1 MGDWTEFLID
11 ENGIEITVE
20 GYILGSDSSAVELSV
35 LKQVGEGEDWSYEK
49 SDEFLGILRGVDSEF
64 DGAEN
69 LSNEDCYHVVTSARK
84 VAGGEQGVGV
94 EIERLKGIA
103 ARVFAVIA

>member
-11 ENGIEITVE
+11 ENGVEIMIE

-35 LKQVGEGEDWSYEK
+35 LKQVREGEDWSYEK
-49 SDEFLGILRGVDSEF
+49 GDEFLEILRSVDSEF

-69 LSNEDCYHVVTSARK
+69 LSNEDCYHVITSARN
-84 VAGGEQGVGV
+84 VSGGEQGVDV
-94 EIERLKGIA
+94 EIARLKGIA
-103 ARVFAVIA
+103 ARVFAAIA